1 MMNVTTTTTTV
12 GDRIRQRRLLLDIS
26 QKELAK
32 RAGLAQPTIS
42 SLEQNIAS
50 NSRALPKIAD
60 ALKCNALWLQTGEG
74 DPELMLEGTRPA
86 ATLERQLY
94 AMESLPMP
102 FEVEILESR
111 GSCGGGT
118 IDQRDVDEIA
128 AHKRAFV
135 LSTDL
140 QEKGV
145 KDHTAIKA
153 AIADGN
159 GMANFLI
166 HGDLVLFDT
175 SDKRLLTNHIYAF
188 EMPTGLAI
196 RRAVI
201 RSNGRVLLTF
211 DNQDKQLYPD
221 EEYSTEEVDALNVI
235 GRFFLLKR

>member
-1 MMNVTTTTTTV
+1 MNVTTTTNTV
-12 GDRIRQRRLLLDIS
+12 GDRIRLRRKISKIS
-26 QKELAK
+26 QKQLAE
-32 RAGLAQPTIS
+32 RSGLAQPTIS
-42 SLEQNIAS
+42 SLEQNLAS
-50 NSRALPKIAD
+50 NSRNIASIAHALNV
-60 ALKCNALWLQTGEG
+60 NALWLQTGQG
-74 DPELMLEGTRPA
+74 DPEMTMEGTRA
-86 ATLERQLY
+86 AASLERHLY

-128 AHKRAFV
+128 ANKRAFV

-140 QEKGV
+140 QEKGG
-145 KDHTAIKA
+145 KDHPAIKA

-159 GMANFLI
+159 GMANFLV

-175 SDKRLLTNHIYAF
+175 SDKRLLTNQIYAF

-211 DNQDKQLYPD
+211 DNPDKQLYPD
-221 EEYSTEEVDALNVI
+221 EELDQDEVTNLNIV